1 VELKNMKILVIG
13 LDCAAPRFLFGEER
27 LTNFRRLMVRGRFGQ
42 LESVIPPITVPAWM
56 CMATGQDPG
65 QLGVY
70 GFRNRL
76 DYSYTKLGVANSR
89 SFDQPALWDI
99 LGRQGRK
106 VILVGIPPSYPPRKV
121 NGISVGCFLT
131 PNPQKDIFTFPPRLS
146 DEILAWAQ
154 DYAVDVREFRTDRKE
169 WLQSEIFSMS
179 RRHFEVIRRLMT
191 EKEWDYF
198 QFVEIG
204 LDRIH
209 HGFWQYSD
217 PTHPLYQAGNPFENT
232 IRDYYQYLDEE
243 IGQLLEL
250 IDEET
255 AVLVVSDHGAKALQG
270 GFCIN
275 EWLVRQELLAL
286 KEYPLKVTPFDQL
299 PVEWSR
305 TTAWSEGGYYARLFL
320 NVKGR
325 EPQGT
330 IEPADYEKVRNE
342 IKTRLE
348 LLPDDQGKAMGTRV
362 FKPEETYH
370 QVRGIA
376 PDLIVY
382 LGNLAW
388 RSIGGVGYPS
398 LYTPE
403 NDTGPD
409 ACNHAPSGCFILTA
423 PGVSAGEEI
432 KGASLLQFAPSI
444 LRLLGMEIPE
454 VMRSNPWEWIQP
466 S

>member
-1 VELKNMKILVIG
+1 MKILVIG
-13 LDCAAPRFLFGEER
+13 LDCAAPRFLFEDEN
-27 LTNFRRLMVRGRFGQ
+27 LVCFRHLMAQGRFGL

-99 LGRQGRK
+99 LGQQDRK

-146 DEILAWAQ
+146 DEILEWAQ

-169 WLQSEIFSMS
+169 WLQTEIFSMS
-179 RRHFEVIRRLMT
+179 RRHFEVIRRLLR

-217 PTHPLYQAGNPFENT
+217 PAHPLYRADNPFENT
-232 IRDYYQYLDEE
+232 IRDYYRYLDEE

-286 KEYPLKVTPFDQL
+286 KGYPQKVTPFDQL
-299 PVEWSR
+299 PVDWGR
-305 TTAWSEGGYYARLFL
+305 TAAWSEGGYYARLFL

-342 IKTRLE
+342 IKAQLE
-348 LLPDDQGKAMGTRV
+348 LLPDDQGKPMGTRV

-388 RSIGGVGYPS
+388 RSIGGVGYS
-398 LYTPE
+398 GLYTPE

-409 ACNHAPSGCFILTA
+409 ACNHDPGGCFIFTA
-423 PGVSAGEEI
+423 PGVPAGGEV
-432 KGASLLQFAPSI
+432 KGASLLQFAPSM
-444 LRLLGMEIPE
+444 LRLLGMEIPD
-454 VMRSNPWEWIQP
+454 VMRSKPWEWLQP

>member
-1 VELKNMKILVIG
+1 MKILVIG
-13 LDCAAPRFLFGEER
+13 LDCAAPRFLFGDER
-27 LTNFRRLMVRGRFGQ
+27 LTHFRRLMARGKFGQ

-56 CMATGQDPG
+56 CLATGQDPG

-99 LGRQGRK
+99 LGQHGKK

-146 DEILAWAQ
+146 DEILDWAK
-154 DYAVDVREFRTDRKE
+154 DYAVDVRQFRTDRKE
-169 WLQSEIFSMS
+169 WLQEEIFSMS
-179 RRHFEVIRRLMT
+179 RRHFEVIRRLLQT
-191 EKEWDYF
+191 KEWDYF

-217 PTHPLYQAGNPFENT
+217 PSHPLYQAGNPFEET
-232 IRDYYQYLDEE
+232 IRSYYRYLDEE

-250 IDEET
+250 IDQET
-255 AVLVVSDHGAKALQG
+255 AILVVSDHGARALQG

-275 EWLVRQELLAL
+275 EWLVRKQWLAL
-286 KEYPLKVTPFDQL
+286 REYPPAITPFDQL
-299 PVEWSR
+299 SIDWSH

-320 NVKGR
+320 NVRGR

-330 IEPADYEKVRNE
+330 IDPTDYEKVRDE
-342 IKTRLE
+342 IKTQLE
-348 LLPDDQGKAMGTRV
+348 ALPDDQGLPMGTRV

-382 LGNLAW
+382 LGDLAW
-388 RSIGGVGYPS
+388 RSIGGVGYPG
-398 LYTPE
+398 LYTPD

-409 ACNHAPSGCFILTA
+409 ACNHAPGGCFIFSV
-423 PGVSAGEEI
+423 PGVPAQGEVQ
-432 KGASLLQFAPSI
+432 GASLLQVAPS
-444 LRLLGMEIPE
+444 LLQLLGFEIPAA
-454 VMRSNPWEWIQP
+454 MKSRPWDWIRE

>member
-1 VELKNMKILVIG
+1 MKILVIG
-13 LDCAAPRFLFGEER
+13 LDCAAPEFLFADEK
-27 LTNFRRLMVRGRFGQ
+27 LVHLRRLMSQGSYGL

-56 CMATGQDPG
+56 CLSTGQDPG

-89 SFDQPALWDI
+89 SFTQPALWDL
-99 LGRQGRK
+99 LGQQGKK
-106 VILVGIPPSYPPRKV
+106 VILVGIPPSFPPRKV

-146 DEILAWAQ
+146 DEILEWAN
-154 DYAVDVREFRTDRKE
+154 DYAVDVRQFRTDRKH
-169 WLQSEIFSMS
+169 WLQAEIFSMS
-179 RRHFEVIRRLMT
+179 RRHFEVIRRLMR

-217 PTHPLYQAGNPFENT
+217 PAHPLYQPGHPFENT
-232 IRDYYQYLDEE
+232 IRDYYRLLDEE

-250 IDEET
+250 ADQET
-255 AVLVVSDHGAKALQG
+255 AVLVASDHGAKALQG

-275 EWLVRQELLAL
+275 EWLVRNHLLAL
-286 KEYPLKVTPFDQL
+286 HEYPSVVTPFDQL
-299 PVEWSR
+299 SVDWSK
-305 TTAWSEGGYYARLFL
+305 TVAWSEGGYYARLFL

-325 EPQGT
+325 EPQGV
-330 IEPADYEKVRNE
+330 IEPADYEKVRDSLGVQ
-342 IKTRLE
+342 LE
-348 LLPDDQGKAMGTRV
+348 SLADPQGKSMGTRV
-362 FKPEETYH
+362 FKPGAIYH
-370 QVRGIA
+370 EVRGIA

-382 LGNLAW
+382 LGDLAW
-388 RSIGGVGYPS
+388 RSIGGVGYPG
-398 LYTPE
+398 YFTAD

-409 ACNHAPSGCFILTA
+409 GCNHAPGGCFVFSA
-423 PGVSAGEEI
+423 PGIPARGEVA
-432 KGASLLQFAPSI
+432 GASLLQVAPS
-444 LRLLGMEIPE
+444 LLQLSGLVIPE
-454 VMRSNPWEWIQP
+454 SMKLPPWEWIR
-466 S
+466 